1 MRRRDALS
9 LLGGVAVS
17 WPRVGLAQQTEPERR
32 IAVLVPLPETAWLP
46 IWDELRQHGYVEGAS
61 LSVDRRGF
69 EVRYEQFS
77 KIVADLIQ
85 GKPDVIM
92 CGGDAAI
99 RAVQIATSS
108 IPIVAITDDMVG
120 AGLVRSLARPGGN
133 TTGISILAA
142 DLDGKRE
149 EILLDYVPMTR
160 RMAALSDA
168 QNNTSAQIERLL
180 EAARSR
186 GIVLSIQRVQRSEDI
201 SPALDAA
208 KASGATALNVL
219 ASPLLHANRGSII
232 ARTTEL
238 RLPAI
243 YQWPDTAKE
252 GGLLGYGPRFGE
264 TLRLLARQVVRVLR
278 GAAPNS
284 LPVEQPTK
292 FELAVNDVTAKAIGV
307 EFSPTLLARAD
318 EVIE

>member
-1 MRRRDALS
+1 
-9 LLGGVAVS
+9 
-17 WPRVGLAQQTEPERR
+17 
-32 IAVLVPLPETAWLP
+32 LPETAWLP
-46 IWDELRQHGYVEGAS
+46 VWDELRQHGYVQGAP

-69 EVRYEQFS
+69 EARYEQFP

-99 RAVQIATSS
+99 RAVQTATSS

-142 DLDGKRE
+142 DLDGKRQ

-168 QNNTSAQIERLL
+168 QNNTSAQIEHLL

-219 ASPLLHANRGSII
+219 ASPLLQQIAAVSSLARPSCAPRDHSSDVAAWCACAAGMAFLIGTAALSIGTLPLLTQAEEPKQDRKVI
-232 ARTTEL
+232 DLAEVTCKTFTEL
-238 RLPAI
+238 TREEQNIITAWLQGYHLPEQEPAVI
-243 YQWPDTAKE
+243 DVEKMLSDKAKLTEHCINKPEDDVMTAAE
-252 GGLLGYGPRFGE
+252 
-264 TLRLLARQVVRVLR
+264 
-278 GAAPNS
+278 
-284 LPVEQPTK
+284 
-292 FELAVNDVTAKAIGV
+292 AVM
-307 EFSPTLLARAD
+307 E
-318 EVIE
+318 

>member
-1 MRRRDALS
+1 
-9 LLGGVAVS
+9 V
-17 WPRVGLAQQTEPERR
+17 RR
-32 IAVLVPLPETAWLP
+32 IAALVPLPEAAWTLV
-46 IWDELRQHGYVEGAS
+46 WDELRQHGYLEGAAF
-61 LSVDRRGF
+61 SVDRRGF
-69 EVRYEQFS
+69 EARYEQFPR
-77 KIVADLIQ
+77 IVADLIQ
-85 GKPDVIM
+85 GNPDVII

-99 RAVQIATSS
+99 RAAQTATSS

-142 DLDGKRE
+142 ELDSKRQE
-149 EILLDYVPMTR
+149 VLLDYLPATR
-160 RMAALSDA
+160 HMAALSDG

-180 EAARSR
+180 EAARLR
-186 GIVLSIQRVQRSEDI
+186 GIVLSVQRVQRTEDI
-201 SPALDAA
+201 LPALDAA
-208 KASGATALNVL
+208 EASGATALNVL
-219 ASPLLHANRGSII
+219 ASPLLHANRLRII
-232 ARTTEL
+232 GRTTEL

-278 GAAPNS
+278 GAAPAS

-292 FELAVNDVTAKAIGV
+292 FELAVNEVTAKAIGV